1 MTELKKCP
9 LCNSVCKTLSTTDDD
24 NYPLEHHK
32 VYCTGENCGY
42 EAGDWRTL
50 DAAIKNHNSRPIED
64 ALSNMWQA
72 EHAEKL
78 TLIEKLKFAEE
89 RIKYLRATIMNEI
102 EDDPI
107 VDTESMMFQDK
118 NGG

>member
-1 MTELKKCP
+1 MILEEP
-9 LCNSVCKTLSTTDDD
+9 RDDM
-24 NYPLEHHK
+24 
-32 VYCTGENCGY
+32 
-42 EAGDWRTL
+42 
-50 DAAIKNHNSRPIED
+50 DAAWWTMRFEQMYVI
-64 ALSNMWQA
+64 WQN

>member
-1 MTELKKCP
+1 MKPEDRKRLKQHIGMVLTGQLSELEEENKK
-9 LCNSVCKTLSTTDDD
+9 LVEEYGKLS
-24 NYPLEHHK
+24 E
-32 VYCTGENCGY
+32 
-42 EAGDWRTL
+42 
-50 DAAIKNHNSRPIED
+50 
-64 ALSNMWQA
+64 MWQN

>member
-1 MTELKKCP
+1 MILEEP
-9 LCNSVCKTLSTTDDD
+9 RDDM
-24 NYPLEHHK
+24 
-32 VYCTGENCGY
+32 
-42 EAGDWRTL
+42 
-50 DAAIKNHNSRPIED
+50 DAAWWTMRFEKMYVI
-64 ALSNMWQA
+64 WQN

-107 VDTESMMFQDK
+107 VDTESTMFQDK

>member
-1 MTELKKCP
+1 MILEEP
-9 LCNSVCKTLSTTDDD
+9 RDDM
-24 NYPLEHHK
+24 
-32 VYCTGENCGY
+32 
-42 EAGDWRTL
+42 
-50 DAAIKNHNSRPIED
+50 DAAWWTMRFEQMYVI
-64 ALSNMWQA
+64 WQN

-102 EDDPI
+102 EDEPTI
-107 VDTESMMFQDK
+107 DTEAMMFHDK